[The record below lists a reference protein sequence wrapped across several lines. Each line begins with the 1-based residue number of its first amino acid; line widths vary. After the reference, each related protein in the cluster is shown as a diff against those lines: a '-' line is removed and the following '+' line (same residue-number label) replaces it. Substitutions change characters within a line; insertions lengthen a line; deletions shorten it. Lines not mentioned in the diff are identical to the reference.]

1 MNDGVRPSHS
11 GGALDGIRVL
21 DLSRVLAGP
30 WATQILG
37 DFGAHVLKVERP
49 GQGDDTRDWGPPF
62 ISSEL
67 EDSDAAYFTCCNR
80 NKEAL
85 AVDFSRPEGAALIRR
100 LARDSDI
107 LVENFRVGH
116 LKKYGLDYNSLCSE
130 NPRLIYCSV
139 TGFGQSGPYADR
151 GGYDFLI

>member
-1 MNDGVRPSHS
+1 MAKEVAQIVTSNGRTCQNNRINTVRPRYVVMNDDVRHSYS

-21 DLSRVLAGP
+21 DLSRVLADP

-80 NKEAL
+80 
-85 AVDFSRPEGAALIRR
+85 
-100 LARDSDI
+100 
-107 LVENFRVGH
+107 
-116 LKKYGLDYNSLCSE
+116 
-130 NPRLIYCSV
+130 
-139 TGFGQSGPYADR
+139 
-151 GGYDFLI
+151 